1 MVVPSMVQI
10 HCPRSQAGRKE
21 VVASQQRMVSSP
33 QIELGTQQMI
43 PGLNREQ
50 LGVGV
55 GAKELFVKLQ
65 PAMGAQTPPRSA
77 QVSPVG

>member
-21 VVASQQRMVSSP
+21 VIESQQRMVSSP
-33 QIELGTQQMI
+33 QTVLGTQQMM
-43 PGLNREQ
+43 PPKPQ

-55 GAKELFVKLQ
+55 GANALLVKLQ
-65 PAMGAQTPPRSA
+65 PAMGAQMPPRSA